1 MNSLRNINNRNIRL
15 IARLDIK
22 GDKLIKGVHLEG
34 LRQVGLPNNFALQ
47 YYNSLI
53 DEIIY
58 IDVVAS
64 LYQRS
69 IKAELVKEA
78 SKDIYV
84 PLTVG
89 GGIRSLDDA
98 DILYKSGA
106 DKIVLNTAAVAN
118 PLLVS
123 ELVEKYGSQAV
134 ICSIEA
140 KKITE
145 NTWEVYTES
154 GRQKTNISVLEW
166 AKNMEKIGVG
176 EILLT
181 SIDREGTR
189 SGFDE
194 KLAYLICNAV
204 DLPVIISGGFG
215 SLNHLSPVLKA
226 GVDGIAIAD
235 ALHYNKF
242 SIIEIK
248 KKILELGY
256 DVRVNE

>member
-154 GRQKTNISVLEW
+154 GRQRQI
-166 AKNMEKIGVG
+166 
-176 EILLT
+176 
-181 SIDREGTR
+181 
-189 SGFDE
+189 FQ
-194 KLAYLICNAV
+194 
-204 DLPVIISGGFG
+204 F
-215 SLNHLSPVLKA
+215 
-226 GVDGIAIAD
+226 
-235 ALHYNKF
+235 
-242 SIIEIK
+242 
-248 KKILELGY
+248 
-256 DVRVNE
+256 

>member
-123 ELVEKYGSQAV
+123 ELV
-134 ICSIEA
+134 
-140 KKITE
+140 
-145 NTWEVYTES
+145 
-154 GRQKTNISVLEW
+154 
-166 AKNMEKIGVG
+166 KNMVRKQLFV
-176 EILLT
+176 
-181 SIDREGTR
+181 
-189 SGFDE
+189 
-194 KLAYLICNAV
+194 
-204 DLPVIISGGFG
+204 
-215 SLNHLSPVLKA
+215 LSKQ
-226 GVDGIAIAD
+226 
-235 ALHYNKF
+235 
-242 SIIEIK
+242 K
-248 KKILELGY
+248 K
-256 DVRVNE
+256 